1 MVRVHRPSYHCYLF
15 INQVSLQSLVYFPR
29 YGPDIH
35 PLRRKKM
42 VTGDNTVN
50 IQGRVMVLVHSTS
63 SHCNLSITKFHFN
76 PFCTFQD
83 MTQTGNNYE
92 KWLRGDNTVNMQG
105 RLWFL
110 GSALSLIAIYLYT
123 KFDLNGNSSFKVI
136 CRTRYRDGRT
146 KRRLYA
152 PPSESITI
160 LWNIK
165 DLVGNVKQF
174 PRKFT

>member
-1 MVRVHRPSYHCYLF
+1 MTSIYMPSF
-15 INQVSLQSLVYFPR
+15 ILIPLVPS
-29 YGPDIH
+29 
-35 PLRRKKM
+35 K
-42 VTGDNTVN
+42 
-50 IQGRVMVLVHSTS
+50 
-63 SHCNLSITKFHFN
+63 
-76 PFCTFQD
+76 D
-83 MTQTGNNYE
+83 MAQTGNNYE